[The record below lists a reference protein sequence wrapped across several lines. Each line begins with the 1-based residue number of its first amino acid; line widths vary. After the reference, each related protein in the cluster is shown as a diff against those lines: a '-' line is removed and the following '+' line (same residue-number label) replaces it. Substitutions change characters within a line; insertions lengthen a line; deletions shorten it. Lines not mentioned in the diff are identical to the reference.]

1 MSTQDNDVDP
11 AAPVVSRRVRR
22 RPGENRARLIE
33 AGLLVF
39 GRHGFHGASTAAIA
53 ELADVPQPHVYASFS
68 TKQALFLEC
77 GKAAAQ
83 RLAARDLSRVLS
95 QPLDEELRILGAFVL
110 QSLASAG
117 DAKLSA
123 ELQLGLG
130 ELCAAHGREHI
141 AALITATSLD
151 LLAALPASE

>member
-1 MSTQDNDVDP
+1 MSSQDNDIDP
-11 AAPVVSRRVRR
+11 AAPLASRRVRR

-77 GKAAAQ
+77 GNEAAQ
-83 RLAARDLSRVLS
+83 RLATCDLSEVL
-95 QPLDEELRILGAFVL
+95 QTPLDEELRVLGAFVL
-110 QSLASAG
+110 QCLANSS
-117 DAKLSA
+117 DAKLN
-123 ELQLGLG
+123 G
-130 ELCAAHGREHI
+130 ELRGVLDKLCASHGHENI
-141 AALITATSLD
+141 AGLVTATSLD
-151 LLAALPASE
+151 LLAALHANS

>member
-1 MSTQDNDVDP
+1 MSSQDNDVDP
-11 AAPVVSRRVRR
+11 AAPLASRRVRR

-77 GKAAAQ
+77 GNEAAQ
-83 RLAARDLSRVLS
+83 RLAVRDLSGVL
-95 QPLDEELRILGAFVL
+95 QAPLDEELRVLGCFL
-110 QSLASAG
+110 FQSLACAQEP
-117 DAKLSA
+117 KLQP
-123 ELQLGLG
+123 ELG
-130 ELCAAHGREHI
+130 
-141 AALITATSLD
+141 D
-151 LLAALPASE
+151 LLRQMLAHHGDQQISRLVAMVAVDVMAEAR